1 MGRIAGIDY
10 GERRIGVAISD
21 PEAVIALS
29 LCTIAVKTTAQ
40 AVAAV
45 AAACREVDPLPT
57 LVVVGLPL
65 QLNGRRGGMCAK
77 VEAFVAALR
86 SALGI
91 PVITWDERLTT
102 SQVERLLLE
111 ANLTRAKRKNI
122 RDKLAAQ
129 IILQNYLDSQSVRP
143 TIHAN
148 P

>member
-1 MGRIAGIDY
+1 
-10 GERRIGVAISD
+10 
-21 PEAVIALS
+21 
-29 LCTIAVKTTAQ
+29 
-40 AVAAV
+40 
-45 AAACREVDPLPT
+45 
-57 LVVVGLPL
+57 
-65 QLNGRRGGMCAK
+65 MCAK